1 MAPVI
6 QALPAAS
13 TAMQVGRIIAGAAK
27 KCGVDQAGS
36 GWINFR
42 HKHVGRRWA
51 RPVFGPPWVTCSA
64 PGVMGNCEFLVL
76 PVAYAF
82 PPASIAIAVI

>member
-36 GWINFR
+36 GWIHFR
-42 HKHVGRRWA
+42 HKHVGRRWGKSGVRTA
-51 RPVFGPPWVTCSA
+51 MGDLQRAGCDGKLRIPGIAVT
-64 PGVMGNCEFLVL
+64 
-76 PVAYAF
+76 YAF